1 MEYVIKQGDSLGQ
14 IASSHGTTTSTLLR
28 LNPQIEDPNQIQAG
42 QTLLLPENAGPAR
55 TGCAVGQ
62 VTQSNPCSDAPFD
75 VAFYW
80 NDKVQT
86 RQAIYEEIYGTQMH
100 FVLRS
105 LFERNNEHLKDTVLP
120 GEIVIVSNR
129 PRTDADRQ
137 RLEKL
142 KEQARLASAGIQQ
155 LTPDEAM
162 TVKRHLEALDFISL
176 ETVAAHQSTALGV
189 LSAAAGKQLGDVKST
204 LEKINAAY
212 VEELRRTGSTSRFS
226 PEFYAR
232 RQQLFAQLDHA
243 VGRVTLSTLN
253 IRQYNS
259 IKNTLGLSTKSILHN
274 ASEIAEKGQVPQL
287 GQRINTVSGW
297 AKGSSRL
304 GYLGIAIDGGV
315 RLNRIHDACAI
326 GNTETCRQVSYK
338 QTGGFVGSATGGA
351 LGGLIGA
358 NVATGIVGGI
368 ALAFGVTVGAPVLLV
383 VGLVGAGVGAYYG
396 GSGGGDVGEQAGTVI
411 YEWSK

>member
-1 MEYVIKQGDSLGQ
+1 MDYVIKQGDSLSQ
-14 IASSHGTTTSTLLR
+14 IATNHGTTTSTLLK
-28 LNPQIEDPNQIQAG
+28 LNPQIENPNQIQAG
-42 QTLLLPENAGPAR
+42 QTLQLPETSGPAR
-55 TGCAVGQ
+55 AGCAAGQ
-62 VTQSNPCSDAPFD
+62 VTQNSPCSDAPFD

-105 LFERNNEHLKDTVLP
+105 LFDRNNEHLKETVLP

-129 PRTDADRQ
+129 PRTDDDRQ
-137 RLEKL
+137 RLEQL
-142 KEQARLASAGIQQ
+142 KEQARLASSGIQQ

-189 LSAAAGKQLGDVKST
+189 LSAATGKQLGDIKST
-204 LEKINAAY
+204 LEKINTAY
-212 VEELRRTGSTSRFS
+212 VEELRRTGNANRFS

-243 VGRVTLSTLN
+243 IGRVTLSTLN

-259 IKNTLGLSTKSILHN
+259 IKNTLGLSTRSILHN

-315 RLNRIHDACAI
+315 RLNRIHDACTI

-338 QTGGFVGSATGGA
+338 QTGGFVGSAAGGA

-358 NVATGIVGGI
+358 NIATGIAGGI

-396 GSGGGDVGEQAGTVI
+396 GSGGGNAGEQAGTVI
-411 YEWSK
+411 YEWSR

>member
-28 LNPQIEDPNQIQAG
+28 LNPQIEDPNRIQAG
-42 QTLLLPENAGPAR
+42 QTLQLPENSGPAR

-62 VTQSNPCSDAPFD
+62 VTQSSPCSDAPFD

-189 LSAAAGKQLGDVKST
+189 LSAATGKQLSDIKSI

-212 VEELRRTGSTSRFS
+212 VKELRRTGSANRFS
-226 PEFYAR
+226 PDFYAR

-274 ASEIAEKGQVPQL
+274 ASEIAERGQVPQL

-315 RLNRIHDACAI
+315 RLNRINDACTI

-338 QTGGFVGSATGGA
+338 QTGGFVGSAAGGA

-411 YEWSK
+411 YEWSR